1 MFWAELHS
9 NVKQPPRGK
18 RIRRFPLGLGY
29 IFRGSGLNLTG
40 KIIPFCGRK
49 LSSPSPRQ
57 GLEEARVA
65 PPEPGGRVLGGSS
78 LRSELGALGGGPCAC
93 QVQRLGA
100 RLPQCR
106 CAAAGPAVPERL
118 RSRCLRRPRPKYGPD
133 SAASSRLGRAAALIN
148 LKYSVEEEQRAGTVI
163 ANVAKDAREA
173 GFALDPRQASAFR
186 VVSNSAPHLVDINPS
201 SGLLVTKQKIDRD
214 LLCRQSP
221 KCIISLEVMSSSMEI
236 CVIKVEIKDLN
247 DNAPSFPAAQIE
259 LEISEA
265 ASPGTRIPLDSAYDP
280 DSGSFGVQTYELT
293 PNELFGLE
301 IKTRGDGSRFAE
313 LVVEKSLDRETQ
325 SHYNFRITALDGGD
339 PPHLGTVGL
348 SIKVTDS
355 NDNNPVFG
363 ESTYSVSVPENSPPN
378 TPVIRLNA
386 SDPDEGTNGQV
397 VYSFYGYVNDHTRE
411 LFQIDPHSGLV
422 TVTGA
427 LDYEEGHVYELD
439 VQAKDLGP
447 NSIPAHCKV
456 TVSVLDTNDNPPI
469 INLLSVNSE
478 LVEVSESAPPG
489 YVIALVR
496 VSDRDSGLNG
506 RVQCRLLGN
515 VPFRLQEYESF
526 STILVDGRL
535 DREQH
540 DQYNL
545 TIQARDS
552 GVPMLQS
559 AKSFTVRIT
568 DENDN
573 HPHFSKPYYQVI
585 VQENNTPGAYL
596 LSVSARDPDLGL
608 NGSVSYQI
616 VPSQVRDMPVFTY
629 VSINPNSGDIY
640 ALRSFNHEQTKAF
653 EFKVLAKDGGLPS
666 LQSNATV
673 RVIILDVNDN
683 TPVITAPPL
692 INGTA
697 EVYIPRNSGIGY
709 LVTVVKADDYDEG
722 ENGRVTYDMTEGDR
736 GFFEIDHVNGEVRTT
751 RTFNENSKA
760 SYELIVVAHD
770 HGKTSLSASAL
781 VLIYLSPALDAQESM
796 GSVNL
801 SLIFIIALGSI
812 AGILFVTMIFVAIKC
827 KRDNKEIRTYNC
839 SNCLTIT
846 CLLGC
851 FIKGQNSKCLH
862 CISVSPISE
871 EQDKKAEEKVS
882 LRGKRIA
889 EYSYGH
895 QKKSSKKKKIS
906 KNDIRLVPRDV
917 EETDKMNVVS
927 CSSLTSSLNYFDYH
941 QQTLPLGCRRS
952 ESTFL
957 NVENQNTRNTTANH
971 IYHHSFNSQGP
982 QQPDL
987 IINGVPLPETEN
999 YSFDSNYV
1007 NSRAHLIKSSTFKDL
1022 EGNSLKDSGH
1032 EESDQTDSEHDV
1044 QRSLYCDTAVN
1055 DVLNTS
1061 VTSMGSQMPDHDQNE
1076 GFHCREECRILG
1088 HSDRCWMPRNP
1099 MPTRSKSPEHV
1110 RNIIALSIEATAADV
1125 EAYDDCGPTKRTFA
1139 TFGKD
1144 VSNHPTEERPILK
1157 GKRTVDVTIC
1167 SPKVNSAIREAGNG
1181 CEAISPVT
1189 SPLHLKSPLP
1199 TKPSMSYT
1207 VALAPPAHDLEYHAN
1222 NGASRPSEAEP
1233 RGADSEK
1240 VMHEVNPILKEG
1252 RDKESPGVKRLKD
1265 IIL

>member
-1 MFWAELHS
+1 MDSF
-9 NVKQPPRGK
+9 
-18 RIRRFPLGLGY
+18 FPMLL
-29 IFRGSGLNLTG
+29 
-40 KIIPFCGRK
+40 
-49 LSSPSPRQ
+49 
-57 GLEEARVA
+57 LE
-65 PPEPGGRVLGGSS
+65 
-78 LRSELGALGGGPCAC
+78 ALLWT
-93 QVQRLGA
+93 Q
-100 RLPQCR
+100 
-106 CAAAGPAVPERL
+106 
-118 RSRCLRRPRPKYGPD
+118 
-133 SAASSRLGRAAALIN
+133 AASLIN

-173 GFALDPRQASAFR
+173 GFLLDARQPAFR
-186 VVSNSAPHLVDINPS
+186 VVSNSAPHLVDINPN

-214 LLCRQSP
+214 LLCHQSP
-221 KCIISLEVMSSSMEI
+221 KCVISLEVMSSSMEI
-236 CVIKVEIKDLN
+236 CVVKVEIKDLN
-247 DNAPSFPAAQIE
+247 DNTPSFPSSQIE
-259 LEISEA
+259 LEISET
-265 ASPGTRIPLDSAYDP
+265 ASPGTRIPLDGAYDP
-280 DSGSFGVQTYELT
+280 DSGSFGVQTYEIT
-293 PNELFGLE
+293 PNDLFGLE
-301 IKTRGDGSRFAE
+301 VKTRGDGSRFAE
-313 LVVEKSLDRETQ
+313 LVVEKNLDRETQ
-325 SHYNFRITALDGGD
+325 ARYNYRITALDGGD
-339 PPHLGTVGL
+339 PPRMGTVGL
-348 SIKVTDS
+348 AIKVIDS
-355 NDNNPVFG
+355 NDNNPVFP
-363 ESTYSVSVPENSPPN
+363 EPTYSVSVPENAPLN
-378 TPVIRLNA
+378 TPVLRLNA
-386 SDPDEGTNGQV
+386 SDPDEGTNGEV
-397 VYSFYGYVNDHTRE
+397 VYSFYGFVNEKARG
-411 LFQIDPHSGLV
+411 LFQIDPHSGLISV
-422 TVTGA
+422 SGA
-427 LDYEEGHVYELD
+427 IDYEQGRVYELD

-456 TVSVLDTNDNPPI
+456 TVNVLDVNDNAPV

-535 DREQH
+535 DREQR

-545 TIQARDS
+545 TIQARDG
-552 GVPMLQS
+552 GVPSLQS
-559 AKSFTVRIT
+559 TKSFTVKIT

-573 HPHFSKPYYQVI
+573 HPHFSKAYYQVI

-653 EFKVLAKDGGLPS
+653 EFKVLAKDGGNPS

-673 RVIILDVNDN
+673 RVIVLDVNDN

-692 INGTA
+692 VNGTA
-697 EVYIPRNSGIGY
+697 EVYIPRNAGVGY

-736 GFFEIDHVNGEVRTT
+736 GFFVIDQANGEIRTT
-751 RTFNENSKA
+751 RTFGDGSKTT
-760 SYELIVVAHD
+760 YELIVVAHD

-781 VLIYLSPALDAQESM
+781 VLIYLSPALDAQESV

-812 AGILFVTMIFVAIKC
+812 AAILFVTMIFVAVKC

-839 SNCLTIT
+839 
-846 CLLGC
+846 
-851 FIKGQNSKCLH
+851 
-862 CISVSPISE
+862 
-871 EQDKKAEEKVS
+871 
-882 LRGKRIA
+882 RIA

-895 QKKSSKKKKIS
+895 QKKSSKKKKIN

-917 EETDKMNVVS
+917 EENDKMNVVS

-941 QQTLPLGCRRS
+941 QQSLPLGCRRS

-957 NVENQNTRNTTANH
+957 NVESQAGRGAGSGPV
-971 IYHHSFNSQGP
+971 YHHTFAVQSA

-999 YSFDSNYV
+999 YSFDANYV
-1007 NSRAHLIKSSTFKDL
+1007 NNRAHIIKSSSTFKDL
-1022 EGNSLKDSGH
+1022 EGNSLKDSGR
-1032 EESDQTDSEHDV
+1032 ESDQTDSEHDI
-1044 QRSLYCDTAVN
+1044 QRGLYCDTAVN
-1055 DVLNTS
+1055 DVLHSS
-1061 VTSMGSQMPDHDQNE
+1061 VASMGAQLPDHDQNE

-1099 MPTRSKSPEHV
+1099 LPTRAKSPDRG
-1110 RNIIALSIEATAADV
+1110 RNIITLSIEATAADV
-1125 EAYDDCGPTKRTFA
+1125 EVYEDCTTKRTFA

-1144 VSNHPTEERPILK
+1144 GGDHAEERSAQK
-1157 GKRTVDVTIC
+1157 GKRAVDLAIC
-1167 SPKVNSAIREAGNG
+1167 SPKVAGAIREAGNG

-1189 SPLHLKSPLP
+1189 SPLHLKSSLP
-1199 TKPSMSYT
+1199 AKPTMVTYS
-1207 VALAPPAHDLEYHAN
+1207 AIIHCPATHAVEPFPN
-1222 NGASRPSEAEP
+1222 NGPSRPTEAEP

-1240 VMHEVNPILKEG
+1240 VVREVNPLLQESPE
-1252 RDKESPGVKRLKD
+1252 KESPGAKRLKD
-1265 IIL
+1265 IVL

>member
-1 MFWAELHS
+1 MESLLL
-9 NVKQPPRGK
+9 P
-18 RIRRFPLGLGY
+18 
-29 IFRGSGLNLTG
+29 
-40 KIIPFCGRK
+40 
-49 LSSPSPRQ
+49 
-57 GLEEARVA
+57 
-65 PPEPGGRVLGGSS
+65 VL
-78 LRSELGALGGGPCAC
+78 LLL
-93 QVQRLGA
+93 
-100 RLPQCR
+100 
-106 CAAAGPAVPERL
+106 AVL
-118 RSRCLRRPRPKYGPD
+118 WTQ
-133 SAASSRLGRAAALIN
+133 AAALIN

-247 DNAPSFPAAQIE
+247 DNAPSFPTAQIE

-280 DSGSFGVQTYELT
+280 DSGTFGVQTYELT

-313 LVVEKSLDRETQ
+313 LVVEKNLDREKQ
-325 SHYNFRITALDGGD
+325 SHYSFRITALDGGD

-456 TVSVLDTNDNPPI
+456 TVSILDTNDNPPV

-545 TIQARDS
+545 TIQARDG

-559 AKSFTVRIT
+559 AKSFTVQIT

-683 TPVITAPPL
+683 TPVIMAPPL

-709 LVTVVKADDYDEG
+709 LVTVVKAEDYDEG

-736 GFFEIDHVNGEVRTT
+736 GFFEIDEVNGEVRTT
-751 RTFNENSKA
+751 RTFSETSKG

-781 VLIYLSPALDAQESM
+781 ILIYLSPALDAQESM

-812 AGILFVTMIFVAIKC
+812 AGILFITMIFVAIKC

-851 FIKGQNSKCLH
+851 FIKGQNSKCQH
-862 CISVSPISE
+862 CISISPISE

-957 NVENQNTRNTTANH
+957 NVENQNTRNTSANH

-1007 NSRAHLIKSSTFKDL
+1007 NSRAHLIKSSSTFKDL

-1055 DVLNTS
+1055 DVLNTA

-1099 MPTRSKSPEHV
+1099 LPTRSKSPENV

-1144 VSNHPTEERPILK
+1144 VSDHPTEERPTLK
-1157 GKRTVDVTIC
+1157 GRRTVDVTIC

-1199 TKPSMSYT
+1199 TKPSVSYT
-1207 VALAPPAHDLEYHAN
+1207 IALAPPARDLEQYVN
-1222 NGASRPSEAEP
+1222 SGPSRPSEAEP

-1252 RDKESPGVKRLKD
+1252 RNKESPGLKRLKD
-1265 IIL
+1265 IVL

>member
-1 MFWAELHS
+1 MESLLL
-9 NVKQPPRGK
+9 P
-18 RIRRFPLGLGY
+18 
-29 IFRGSGLNLTG
+29 
-40 KIIPFCGRK
+40 
-49 LSSPSPRQ
+49 
-57 GLEEARVA
+57 
-65 PPEPGGRVLGGSS
+65 VL
-78 LRSELGALGGGPCAC
+78 LLLAILWT
-93 QVQRLGA
+93 Q
-100 RLPQCR
+100 
-106 CAAAGPAVPERL
+106 
-118 RSRCLRRPRPKYGPD
+118 
-133 SAASSRLGRAAALIN
+133 AAALIN

-247 DNAPSFPAAQIE
+247 DNAPTFPAAQIE

-313 LVVEKSLDRETQ
+313 LVVEKSLDREIQ

-397 VYSFYGYVNDHTRE
+397 VYSFYGYVNDRTRE

-427 LDYEEGHVYELD
+427 LDYEEGNVYELD

-456 TVSVLDTNDNPPI
+456 TVSVLDTNDNPPV

-697 EVYIPRNSGIGY
+697 EVYIPRNAGIGY

-722 ENGRVTYDMTEGDR
+722 ENGRVTYGMTEGDR
-736 GFFEIDHVNGEVRTT
+736 GFFEIDQVNGEIRTT
-751 RTFNENSKA
+751 RTFGENSKA
-760 SYELIVVAHD
+760 SYELIVVAQD
-770 HGKTSLSASAL
+770 HGKTSLSATAL

-796 GSVNL
+796 GSMNL

-871 EQDKKAEEKVS
+871 EQDKKAEETVS

-957 NVENQNTRNTTANH
+957 NVENQNTRNPTASH
-971 IYHHSFNSQGP
+971 IYHHSFDSQGP

-999 YSFDSNYV
+999 YAFDSNYV

-1044 QRSLYCDTAVN
+1044 HRSLYCDTAVN
-1055 DVLNTS
+1055 DVLNAS

-1088 HSDRCWMPRNP
+1088 HSDRCWMPRNL
-1099 MPTRSKSPEHV
+1099 MPTRSKSPEHM
-1110 RNIIALSIEATAADV
+1110 RNIITLSIEATAADV

-1144 VSNHPTEERPILK
+1144 VNQRPAEERPTLK
-1157 GKRTVDVTIC
+1157 SKRSVDVTIC

-1199 TKPSMSYT
+1199 TKPSVSYM
-1207 VALAPPAHDLEYHAN
+1207 VALGPPTRNLEPYISS
-1222 NGASRPSEAEP
+1222 GPSRPSEAEP
-1233 RGADSEK
+1233 RGADN
-1240 VMHEVNPILKEG
+1240 VMHEVNTILKEG
-1252 RDKESPGVKRLKD
+1252 RDKESPRVKRLKD
-1265 IIL
+1265 IVL

>member
-1 MFWAELHS
+1 MESLLL
-9 NVKQPPRGK
+9 P
-18 RIRRFPLGLGY
+18 
-29 IFRGSGLNLTG
+29 
-40 KIIPFCGRK
+40 
-49 LSSPSPRQ
+49 
-57 GLEEARVA
+57 
-65 PPEPGGRVLGGSS
+65 VL
-78 LRSELGALGGGPCAC
+78 LLLAILWT
-93 QVQRLGA
+93 Q
-100 RLPQCR
+100 
-106 CAAAGPAVPERL
+106 
-118 RSRCLRRPRPKYGPD
+118 
-133 SAASSRLGRAAALIN
+133 AAALIN

-325 SHYNFRITALDGGD
+325 SHYSFRITALDGGD
-339 PPHLGTVGL
+339 PPRLGTVGL

-355 NDNNPVFG
+355 NDNNPVFS
-363 ESTYSVSVPENSPPN
+363 ESTYTVSVPENSPPN

-397 VYSFYGYVNDHTRE
+397 VYSFYGYVNDRTRE

-456 TVSVLDTNDNPPI
+456 TVSVLDTNDNPPV

-545 TIQARDS
+545 TIQARDG

-559 AKSFTVRIT
+559 AKSFTVLIS

-709 LVTVVKADDYDEG
+709 LVTVVKAEDYDEG

-736 GFFEIDHVNGEVRTT
+736 GFFEIDQVNGEVRTT
-751 RTFNENSKA
+751 RTFGESSKS

-839 SNCLTIT
+839 S
-846 CLLGC
+846 
-851 FIKGQNSKCLH
+851 
-862 CISVSPISE
+862 
-871 EQDKKAEEKVS
+871 
-882 LRGKRIA
+882 
-889 EYSYGH
+889 
-895 QKKSSKKKKIS
+895 
-906 KNDIRLVPRDV
+906 
-917 EETDKMNVVS
+917 
-927 CSSLTSSLNYFDYH
+927 
-941 QQTLPLGCRRS
+941 
-952 ESTFL
+952 
-957 NVENQNTRNTTANH
+957 
-971 IYHHSFNSQGP
+971 QGP

-1007 NSRAHLIKSSTFKDL
+1007 NSRAHLIKSSSTFKDL

-1099 MPTRSKSPEHV
+1099 MPIRSKSPEHV

-1144 VSNHPTEERPILK
+1144 VSDHPAEERPTLK

-1167 SPKVNSAIREAGNG
+1167 SPKVNSVIREAGNG

-1189 SPLHLKSPLP
+1189 SPLHLKSSLP
-1199 TKPSMSYT
+1199 TKPSVSYT
-1207 VALAPPAHDLEYHAN
+1207 IALAPPARDLEQYVNNVN
-1222 NGASRPSEAEP
+1222 NGPTRPSEAEP

-1265 IIL
+1265 IVL

>member
-1 MFWAELHS
+1 MESLLL
-9 NVKQPPRGK
+9 P
-18 RIRRFPLGLGY
+18 
-29 IFRGSGLNLTG
+29 
-40 KIIPFCGRK
+40 
-49 LSSPSPRQ
+49 
-57 GLEEARVA
+57 
-65 PPEPGGRVLGGSS
+65 VL
-78 LRSELGALGGGPCAC
+78 LLL
-93 QVQRLGA
+93 
-100 RLPQCR
+100 
-106 CAAAGPAVPERL
+106 AVL
-118 RSRCLRRPRPKYGPD
+118 WTQ
-133 SAASSRLGRAAALIN
+133 AAALIN

-173 GFALDPRQASAFR
+173 GFAMDTRQASAFR

-325 SHYNFRITALDGGD
+325 SHYSFRITALDGGD
-339 PPHLGTVGL
+339 PPHMGTVGL
-348 SIKVTDS
+348 TIKVTDS

-397 VYSFYGYVNDHTRE
+397 VYSFYGYVNDRTRE

-653 EFKVLAKDGGLPS
+653 EFKVLAKDGGMPS

-736 GFFEIDHVNGEVRTT
+736 GFFEIDQVNGEVRTT

-839 SNCLTIT
+839 S
-846 CLLGC
+846 
-851 FIKGQNSKCLH
+851 
-862 CISVSPISE
+862 
-871 EQDKKAEEKVS
+871 
-882 LRGKRIA
+882 
-889 EYSYGH
+889 
-895 QKKSSKKKKIS
+895 
-906 KNDIRLVPRDV
+906 
-917 EETDKMNVVS
+917 
-927 CSSLTSSLNYFDYH
+927 
-941 QQTLPLGCRRS
+941 
-952 ESTFL
+952 
-957 NVENQNTRNTTANH
+957 
-971 IYHHSFNSQGP
+971 
-982 QQPDL
+982 
-987 IINGVPLPETEN
+987 
-999 YSFDSNYV
+999 
-1007 NSRAHLIKSSTFKDL
+1007 SSTFKDL

-1125 EAYDDCGPTKRTFA
+1125 EAYDDCGPIKRTFA

-1144 VSNHPTEERPILK
+1144 VSSHPAEERPILK

-1207 VALAPPAHDLEYHAN
+1207 VALAPPAHDLDHHAN
-1222 NGASRPSEAEP
+1222 TGASRPSEAEP

-1252 RDKESPGVKRLKD
+1252 RDKESPVVKRLKD